1 MLLTVVD
8 HHQAGIV
15 RKNRKNGDRSIF
27 PCFALLSTLHA
38 EKIDLSPF
46 FLFLLD
52 SLRSTSGAVAQLG
65 ERRVRNA
72 KVESSILFGST
83 KFTVSFHRP
92 GSSAG

>member
-1 MLLTVVD
+1 MGTKKWGQIYFLS
-8 HHQAGIV
+8 
-15 RKNRKNGDRSIF
+15 RSLPRPRIR
-27 PCFALLSTLHA
+27 

-46 FLFLLD
+46 LCVPISLSAFSGPHFLLH
-52 SLRSTSGAVAQLG
+52 SLRSISGAVAQLG